1 MPNKNS
7 IQYVLK
13 VALALCIV
21 CSVIVSTA
29 AVILKPLQDVNREL
43 DYKRNVLSAALMLR
57 PDVSIE
63 EQFEKVEMRL
73 VELETGQFS
82 DAFAPESYDSSRA
95 VRDPNLSSQLPRD
108 QDIAGI
114 GRIEQYARVFFGV
127 NEQGEELIILPVRGY
142 GLWSTLY
149 GFLAVESDYNTVVG
163 LTFYEHGETP
173 GLGGE
178 VDNPRWIAQ
187 WEGKEIYDE
196 EGNVAIEVLKGT
208 VDPGTPGIDHKVDG
222 LAGAT
227 LTSRGVTD
235 LLRFWLGDR
244 GYKPFLENL
253 KKGEA

>member
-57 PDVSIE
+57 PNVPIE
-63 EQFEKVEMRL
+63 EQFEQVEMRL

-82 DAFAPESYDSSRA
+82 DAFAPEDYDSSRA
-95 VRDPNLSSQLPRD
+95 VRDPNLSSRLPRD
-108 QDIAGI
+108 QDIAGV

-196 EGNVAIEVLKGT
+196 EGNVAIEVLKGA
-208 VDPGTPGIDHKVDG
+208 VDPGTPGIEHKVDG